1 MQCAAGK
8 MHCSKVAFQQ
18 AVQHVENLAC
28 RVTRLDA
35 TLQYTHVLIDAQ
47 VFFEIQVDVD
57 DLWCIM
63 YLSHIQLAV
72 HTAVLILSTINDRL
86 LKH

>member
-1 MQCAAGK
+1 MWCAAGK

-47 VFFEIQVDVD
+47 VFLEIQVDVD

-63 YLSHIQLAV
+63 YLSH
-72 HTAVLILSTINDRL
+72 TTGSTHSGFNPQSD
-86 LKH
+86 